1 LSAFWFHCKELSIPQ
16 STKKKLTGKI
26 SSSPVVIEIGAALCS
41 SAFTQAEIES
51 DLDLSSLLA
60 YRSHSALVVA
70 EKQFS
75 LHIGSP
81 VISEIGILG

>member
-1 LSAFWFHCKELSIPQ
+1 M
-16 STKKKLTGKI
+16 GKR
-26 SSSPVVIEIGAALCS
+26 SSSPDVTEIGTALCS

-51 DLDLSSLLA
+51 DLDLSSILA
-60 YRSHSALVVA
+60 YRSHSALMVA
-70 EKQFS
+70 EKQLS